1 MVTYNQKTCLF
12 FFYWNLWLI
21 VRAICLDRLC
31 LAKTVVIKYSV
42 ARMQIYNST
51 RYMFPNHCL
60 YLNIH
65 PLPFNSICYCVIARG
80 IPWFSLWLAS
90 LYWTMRHQFK
100 CNLIETLDCA
110 CARYSRAHK
119 IARQVFWCF
128 IDGLFLIREDVG
140 WVTRQGNKSITPLY
154 SISNFTSFDVF
165 LSHMGDSELRGI
177 VLLKRFHKLQPNVSY
192 NFFILLKNSFHFTI
206 TSLCRACRK
215 ISSLVSVFASNYFF
229 FRWLP

>member
-128 IDGLFLIREDVG
+128 IDGCFWYEKTSVG
-140 WVTRQGNKSITPLY
+140 SQDKETSQSLHCTPFQ
-154 SISNFTSFDVF
+154 ISPALTFFFHIWGTANWEESSYWNAFTSCNRTSVIIF
-165 LSHMGDSELRGI
+165 LS
-177 VLLKRFHKLQPNVSY
+177 F
-192 NFFILLKNSFHFTI
+192 
-206 TSLCRACRK
+206 
-215 ISSLVSVFASNYFF
+215 
-229 FRWLP
+229 

>member
-51 RYMFPNHCL
+51 RYMFLNHCL

-80 IPWFSLWLAS
+80 IPLFSLWLAS
-90 LYWTMRHQFK
+90 VYWTMRHQFK

-110 CARYSRAHK
+110 CAMFLRAHK

-140 WVTRQGNKSITPLY
+140 WVTRQENKSITLLY

-165 LSHMGDSELRGI
+165 LSHTRDIELKGV
-177 VLLKRFHKLQPNVSY
+177 VLLKRFHNLQPNVSY
-192 NFFILLKNSFHFTI
+192 KFFILSKELFSFHHNFSFQSVSENFI
-206 TSLCRACRK
+206 TRLSFC
-215 ISSLVSVFASNYFF
+215 F
-229 FRWLP
+229 

>member
-1 MVTYNQKTCLF
+1 
-12 FFYWNLWLI
+12 
-21 VRAICLDRLC
+21 
-31 LAKTVVIKYSV
+31 
-42 ARMQIYNST
+42 MQIYNST

-128 IDGLFLIREDVG
+128 IDGCFWYEKTSVG
-140 WVTRQGNKSITPLY
+140 SQDKETSQSLHCTPFQ
-154 SISNFTSFDVF
+154 ISPALTFFFHIWGTANWEESSYWNAFTSCNRTSV
-165 LSHMGDSELRGI
+165 I
-177 VLLKRFHKLQPNVSY
+177 I
-192 NFFILLKNSFHFTI
+192 FFILLKNSFHFTI

-215 ISSLVSVFASNYFF
+215 ISSLVSVIASNYFL